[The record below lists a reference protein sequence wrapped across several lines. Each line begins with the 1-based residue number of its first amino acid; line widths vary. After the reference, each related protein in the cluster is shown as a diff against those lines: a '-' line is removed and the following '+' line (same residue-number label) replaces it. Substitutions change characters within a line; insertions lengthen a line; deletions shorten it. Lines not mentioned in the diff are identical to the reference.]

1 MSNSLYVCIAVL
13 SAIILPYFWKKAS
26 DTKSRWEEKMVDVG
40 DTVEYPPRILSSGLP
55 VYITPNSLLCS
66 YS

>member
-26 DTKSRWEEKMVDVG
+26 DTKSRWEGLCLLASCLISGVLVLAI
-40 DTVEYPPRILSSGLP
+40 IL
-55 VYITPNSLLCS
+55 VITTR
-66 YS
+66 